1 MKTYTLIISLFAIC
15 VIQGILAEQTTKCHS
30 NCFKGCSEGIC
41 KKTISC
47 MGCSRKYYEDKEKA
61 KETIKLMKQK
71 DDEKIDEMTLT
82 YKKALQELL
91 LKHEKEINELVES
104 QKSLYASLVSELDEE
119 LKKIME
125 AQKVKLMNMK
135 TKHENE
141 IKELK
146 EKHTSEIENLKK
158 EHEEKINNSKVNLK
172 NIRDKKEKELETICR
187 GIDCP
192 CCKKNGWEINCN
204 IDC

>member
-1 MKTYTLIISLFAIC
+1 MKTYFLLISIFAIC
-15 VIQGILAEQTTKCHS
+15 VIQGILTEHGSKCNS
-30 NCFKGCSEGIC
+30 SCFEGCSVGIC

-61 KETIKLMKQK
+61 KKTIKLMKAK

-82 YKKALQELL
+82 YKQALKELL

-104 QKSLYASLVSELDEE
+104 QKSLYSTLVNELDEE
-119 LKKIME
+119 LKRIME
-125 AQKVKLMNMK
+125 AQKVKLMKMK
-135 TKHENE
+135 SRQETE

-146 EKHTSEIENLKK
+146 EKQSTEIENLKK
-158 EHEEKINNSKVNLK
+158 EHEEKINKTKVVLK
-172 NIRDKKEKELETICR
+172 DIREKKEKQLETICR

-192 CCKKNGWEINCN
+192 CCAKNGWEINCN